1 MMTKQE
7 QLNSILEVLKELSED
22 STVPKNVKAK
32 VLEVIEILKSSE
44 ELSLKISKALQELEE
59 ISDDNNLQSFTR
71 TQIWNITSML
81 EKINS

>member
-1 MMTKQE
+1 MTKQE

-32 VLEVIEILKSSE
+32 VLEVIDILKSSE

>member
-1 MMTKQE
+1 MTKQE